1 MSEGRASR
9 GGGRAH
15 LLDDARHLLE
25 RALLL
30 EPRALRLRRHRHR
43 LHGGPRRWPHA
54 RRVGKE
60 RHRVGHLLHAAA
72 ALAPRLLDRAHLRHE
87 LLQAL
92 GLARLDRVVE
102 RRSVELVEAHP
113 RHNSLVAD
121 RQDALG
127 LQLHV
132 DRLQDGG
139 LQVGV
144 GVLAK
149 LVLGGGRRGVLAHG
163 CFQGRARFGLRLH
176 LGLLC
181 NGREALQAGGELGLV
196 DLVVG
201 GGRGSQ
207 LSEHVEAVLQLLG
220 FDGPSGLDAE
230 ESEEVAQPRSAHLC
244 EAALLRGLLHI
255 DHCEATFSGCLG
267 CRIRLLRL
275 QQDIDDQLH
284 RVVALGHQ
292 ARGGLHHRL
301 LEDVPDFSERRP
313 RRLDGGRHERG
324 PAARRRWRHSG
335 PFSNGTPRRRPPQIG
350 VFFFSLGAATLSFGE
365 R

>member
-9 GGGRAH
+9 RGGRAH

-30 EPRALRLRRHRHR
+30 EPRALRLRRHRLHR
-43 LHGGPRRWPHA
+43 GPRHWPHA

-87 LLQAL
+87 LLKAL
-92 GLARLDRVVE
+92 GFARLDHSEDRGVDVVA
-102 RRSVELVEAHP
+102 VHP
-113 RHNSLVAD
+113 RRNGLVAD

-139 LQVGV
+139 LQIGV
-144 GVLAK
+144 GVLAQ

-163 CFQGRARFGLRLH
+163 SFQGRARFGLRLH

-220 FDGPSGLDAE
+220 LDGPGRLDAE

-244 EAALLRGLLHI
+244 EAELLRGLLHI

-275 QQDIDDQLH
+275 QQDVDEQLH

-324 PAARRRWRHSG
+324 PVATPSLAAQRSVQQWDAK
-335 PFSNGTPRRRPPQIG
+335 TAPPPNR
-350 VFFFSLGAATLSFGE
+350 SLGAATPLYFGE

>member
-1 MSEGRASR
+1 MVA
-9 GGGRAH
+9 
-15 LLDDARHLLE
+15 
-25 RALLL
+25 
-30 EPRALRLRRHRHR
+30 
-43 LHGGPRRWPHA
+43 
-54 RRVGKE
+54 V
-60 RHRVGHLLHAAA
+60 
-72 ALAPRLLDRAHLRHE
+72 
-87 LLQAL
+87 
-92 GLARLDRVVE
+92 
-102 RRSVELVEAHP
+102 HP
-113 RHNSLVAD
+113 RDNGLVAD
-121 RQDALG
+121 GQDAIG
-127 LQLHV
+127 LQLDV
-132 DRLQDGG
+132 DCLEDGG

-144 GVLAK
+144 GVLAQ

-220 FDGPSGLDAE
+220 FDGPGRLDAE
-230 ESEEVAQPRSAHLC
+230 ESEEVAQPRSGHLS
-244 EAALLRGLLHI
+244 EAELLRGLLHI

-267 CRIRLLRL
+267 CCIRLLRL
-275 QQDIDDQLH
+275 QQDVDEQLH
-284 RVVALGHQ
+284 WVVALGHQ

-324 PAARRRWRHSG
+324 PVGETTGAQRLWVHNFEPQGNCIHTYIRLKVIAKVDLGNREDAAHL
-335 PFSNGTPRRRPPQIG
+335 
-350 VFFFSLGAATLSFGE
+350 VMLSQPI
-365 R
+365 RQ